1 MGTTSITPALMAAGF
16 ALTLT
21 AGAAGAASAAPA
33 YDSAYDSAHDSAHD
47 SAPAGKDHPGR
58 GGAAAAQHRSATA
71 TAGPRGTSADDK
83 RAHGQGRKR
92 GQGHHAGSDGP
103 DRGRGAAHGRPGQ
116 GHDATRPSTS
126 AQAPGAPAAGGGT
139 PAAGGHGRHAGAQDP
154 AGNNGTVKIITPGES
169 DRIPDNDPH
178 PGCSVGVE
186 WYGFD
191 AGSDVVSAVGFTMQ
205 APTADATVSVDGPL
219 RVPVGGDGA
228 SGAGTATGL
237 DARETYTLSFTGT
250 PHPKQGYHVKVTV
263 ATPRSL
269 GNDTKTKVFW
279 VEPCAPGASSALAGG
294 LPARPGAASGAGTVV
309 SEGGV
314 PQGATV
320 EGAQAA
326 GVQAREVTGSATA
339 VASSAG
345 SGSAAAGVP
354 TAVDAGEGGS
364 STAARIARPLVPLAL
379 VAAGGALALAALRR
393 RRRA

>member
-16 ALTLT
+16 ALTLA

-33 YDSAYDSAHDSAHD
+33 YDSAHDT
-47 SAPAGKDHPGR
+47 APAGKDHPGR
-58 GGAAAAQHRSATA
+58 GGTAAAQHRSATA
-71 TAGPRGTSADDK
+71 TAGPRGTSGDDK
-83 RAHGQGRKR
+83 RAHGPGRKR
-92 GQGHHAGSDGP
+92 GQGHAGSDGP
-103 DRGRGAAHGRPGQ
+103 GRGRGAAHARPGQ
-116 GHDATRPSTS
+116 GHGTTGPSTT

-191 AGSDVVSAVGFTMQ
+191 AGSDVVSTVNFTMQ

-219 RVPVGGDGA
+219 RVPVGGDAA

-237 DARETYTLSFTGT
+237 DARETYTLCFAGT

-279 VEPCAPGASSALAGG
+279 VEPCAPGTGSALAGG
-294 LPARPGAASGAGTVV
+294 LPALSGAASGAGTVA
-309 SEGGV
+309 EGGV

-326 GVQAREVTGSATA
+326 GAQAREVTGSATA
-339 VASSAG
+339 VAATAG

-354 TAVDAGEGGS
+354 TSVDAGEAGP